1 MALTTRLLPSPTS
14 LNSYPPLFPKVK
26 LLTAMVYC
34 REVHFNQACP
44 PVPDVVKR
52 VSRRM
57 GIPLT
62 YLPDKWLLVNSMN
75 QADLI
80 GFYQQEDRVMVLTN
94 EGPMTNMLRRTLQ
107 VLIELGG
114 ECQN

>member
-1 MALTTRLLPSPTS
+1 MI
-14 LNSYPPLFPKVK
+14 
-26 LLTAMVYC
+26 YC

-44 PVPDVVKR
+44 PVPDIVKR

-57 GIPLT
+57 GVPVT
-62 YLPDKWLLVNSMN
+62 YLADKWLLVNSMN

-80 GFYQQEDRVMVLTN
+80 GFYQQGQQVMVLTN

-107 VLIELGG
+107 VLHELGG
-114 ECQN
+114 ECRN